1 MTLVRRLAACVTLL
15 LAGTGCAFGAMP
27 ITLPTAPLE
36 ASVRGGAGRQ
46 IVVVAPFSDA
56 REQER
61 CGMKKNGYNMDTADA
76 VCESAPGAW
85 FARRLAQELAVA
97 GFQVVAPGERAKPS
111 ALRVEGSVLQLFIEP
126 VIGFWSGSVEADL
139 SVRLRAT
146 SQTGL
151 VAERTFFVKGWK
163 GGIQVVT
170 AQPYHT
176 ATHRATQ
183 ALLEETVRAIVELMD
198 RYPELGSLRLHWPA
212 REARS

>member
-1 MTLVRRLAACVTLL
+1 MTSARGIVASLSLL
-15 LAGTGCAFGAMP
+15 LASTGCAFGSMP

-36 ASVRGGAGRQ
+36 ATVRGGNGRQ
-46 IVVVAPFSDA
+46 IVVVTPFSDA
-56 REQER
+56 RAQER

-85 FARRLAQELAVA
+85 FAERLSRELRAA
-97 GFQVVAPGERAKPS
+97 GFEVVAPGASPKPS
-111 ALRVEGSVLQLFIEP
+111 ALRLEGSMLQLFIEP
-126 VIGFWSGSVEADL
+126 IIGFWSGSVEADL

-151 VAERTFFVKGWK
+151 AAERTFFVKGWK

-176 ATHRATQ
+176 AAHRATQ

-198 RYPELGSLRLHWPA
+198 RYPELGSFRLHLPA
-212 REARS
+212 LEARS